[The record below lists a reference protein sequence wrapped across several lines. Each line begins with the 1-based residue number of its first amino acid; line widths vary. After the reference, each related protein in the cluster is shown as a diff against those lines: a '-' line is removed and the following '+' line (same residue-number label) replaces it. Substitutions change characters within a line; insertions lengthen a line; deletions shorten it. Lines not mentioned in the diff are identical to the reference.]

1 MDRMEK
7 FMKRFLKTVLI
18 IFLFTAILSGDI
30 YAANIEDN
38 IDSLIKWCENEG
50 GIIQEPAGDGISDW
64 YAFGAAR
71 YGYKAD
77 YSGYLDTLEEYVKE
91 NGINDAKA
99 TEYHRT
105 ALTVLACGGNP
116 CSFAGMDLIK
126 EGIYGRNEDNPLDG
140 QGING
145 LIFGLLTLDS
155 GKYEV
160 PADAFY
166 TREKIVKDIVSL
178 QLLSGGF
185 SLMGEEA
192 DADITAMAIQALA
205 PYYSENAYSEI
216 DVKGCIDKALS
227 LLSEMQ
233 LSSGG
238 YESGGVENSESCAQ
252 VAVALCSVN
261 IDPYKDE
268 RFVKNGNSVADALL
282 EYQCSD
288 GGFSHT
294 PDGETDW
301 IAGSQALYAMTAIYR
316 YDNGMGRLY
325 DLADSRSNDKDSGF
339 SGTKAVILYAA
350 AVILVLIV
358 FRSGYNAKNGK
369 R

>member
-1 MDRMEK
+1 
-7 FMKRFLKTVLI
+7 MKRFWETVLI
-18 IFLFTAILSGDI
+18 IFVFTIILSTDI

-38 IDSLIKWCENEG
+38 IDALIKWCENEG
-50 GIIQEPAGDGISDW
+50 GIIQEPAGDGMSDW

-77 YSGYLDTLEEYVKE
+77 YSRYLDDLEKYVNE

-105 ALTVLACGGNP
+105 ALAVLACGGNP
-116 CSFAGMDLIK
+116 RSFAGMDLIK
-126 EGIYGRNEDNPLDG
+126 AGIYGRNEDNPLDG

-145 LIFGLLTLDS
+145 LIFGLLALDS

-166 TREKIVKDIVSL
+166 TREKIVKDILSL
-178 QLLSGGF
+178 QLLNGGF
-185 SLMGEEA
+185 SLTGEEA
-192 DADITAMAIQALA
+192 DADITAMAVQALA
-205 PYYSENAYSEI
+205 PYYSENEYSGL
-216 DVKGCIDKALS
+216 DVKGGVDKALS
-227 LLSEMQ
+227 LLSETQ

-252 VAVALCSVN
+252 VAVALCSVG

-282 EYQCSD
+282 KYQGSG

-294 PDGETDW
+294 PDGEKDW

-316 YDNGMGRLY
+316 YENGMGRLY
-325 DLADSRSNDKDSGF
+325 DLTDSLNKDNGKESNF
-339 SGTKAVILYAA
+339 YGTMALILFICTSFMVIMA
-350 AVILVLIV
+350 
-358 FRSGYNAKNGK
+358 FRRGNNAKNGK
-369 R
+369 K